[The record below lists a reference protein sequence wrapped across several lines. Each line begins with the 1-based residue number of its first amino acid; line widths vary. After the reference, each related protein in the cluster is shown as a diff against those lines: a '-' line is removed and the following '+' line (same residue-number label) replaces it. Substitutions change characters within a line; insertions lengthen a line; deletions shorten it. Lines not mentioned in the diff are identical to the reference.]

1 MVKNPNSRPC
11 YVEEFDGEALHELA
25 EMAKRYVK
33 YNEYKIAP
41 RFNKAKDIQEYL
53 RSIPDGKYS
62 DFSVSVWEIM
72 TALVRYGIQ
81 LEKDHNQNAKE

>member
-25 EMAKRYVK
+25 EMAKSYVN
-33 YNEYKIAP
+33 YDEYK
-41 RFNKAKDIQEYL
+41 NAKDIREYL
-53 RSIPDGKYS
+53 RSIPDGNYS
-62 DFSVSVWEIM
+62 DFSVGVWEIM

-81 LEKDHNQNAKE
+81 LEKEHNQISKE

>member
-33 YNEYKIAP
+33 YNEYK
-41 RFNKAKDIQEYL
+41 KEKDIHEYL
-53 RSIPDGKYS
+53 RSIPGGNYS
-62 DFSVSVWEIM
+62 DFSVNVWEIM

-81 LEKDHNQNAKE
+81 LEKEYNQISKE

>member
-25 EMAKRYVK
+25 EMAKNYVK
-33 YNEYKIAP
+33 YNEYK
-41 RFNKAKDIQEYL
+41 KAKDIREYL
-53 RSIPDGKYS
+53 RSIPSGNYS
-62 DFSVSVWEIM
+62 DFSVNVWEIM

-81 LEKDHNQNAKE
+81 LEKDHN